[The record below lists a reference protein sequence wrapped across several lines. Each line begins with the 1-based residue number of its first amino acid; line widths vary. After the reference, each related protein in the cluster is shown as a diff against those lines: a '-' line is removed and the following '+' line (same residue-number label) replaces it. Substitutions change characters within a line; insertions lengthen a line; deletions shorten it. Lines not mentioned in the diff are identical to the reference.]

1 MNKFIKITSI
11 VFLVVV
17 TASCS
22 KTSSSNTQQITEA
35 SQSSG
40 EVSFIPA
47 NEDDFTVRLADDGT
61 AIITGYIGSGG
72 NVAFPAVI
80 QGVQVTEIGTGFRN
94 PDGEGRISSR
104 NLTGVLL
111 PEGIKVLNDYAFA
124 DSGISYIII
133 PDTVTRIGN
142 GAFQRCR
149 NLEIISIPDSV
160 RSFGGYIFIESGL
173 KSFTIPAGMIAM
185 NEIITNMFEESTLE
199 KIVIPEGIE
208 NIRHYVF
215 RNCKNLA
222 SVTLP
227 STIKFIGYEV
237 FDGCSNL
244 TEVIVPESVT
254 KIDFSVYE
262 GRQSSFGGCTKLN
275 LASQARLKQLGYT
288 GNL

>member
-22 KTSSSNTQQITEA
+22 KSSSTDTQQVAQT

-40 EVSFIPA
+40 RDSFTMA
-47 NEDDFTVRLADDGT
+47 SEDDFTVRLADDGT

-80 QGVQVTEIGTGFRN
+80 QGVQVTEIGN
-94 PDGEGRISSR
+94 GEGRIASISLD
-104 NLTGVLL
+104 LTGVQL
-111 PEGIKVLNDYAFA
+111 PEGIKVINDYAF
-124 DSGISYIII
+124 DGSSISAIII
-133 PDTVTRIGN
+133 PNTVTSIGN
-142 GAFQRCR
+142 GAFRRCR
-149 NLEIISIPDSV
+149 NLESISIPDSV
-160 RSFGGYIFIESGL
+160 RIFGGYIFLGSGL

-215 RNCKNLA
+215 RDCKNLA

-237 FDGCSNL
+237 LS
-244 TEVIVPESVT
+244 P
-254 KIDFSVYE
+254 
-262 GRQSSFGGCTKLN
+262 
-275 LASQARLKQLGYT
+275 
-288 GNL
+288 